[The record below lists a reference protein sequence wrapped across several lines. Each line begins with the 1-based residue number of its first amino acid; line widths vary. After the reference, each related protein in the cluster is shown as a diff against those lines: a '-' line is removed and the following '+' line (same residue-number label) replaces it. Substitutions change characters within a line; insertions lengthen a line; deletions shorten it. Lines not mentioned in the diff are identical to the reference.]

1 MSNHAC
7 VEEGVS
13 ESALFDFFNQ
23 AKRHAMSLL
32 ILDEIDMIA
41 GKWTSKKSDLD
52 MRLSSML
59 MSCIDN
65 VSNAYVIG
73 MTSRLHAIEPA
84 FLRSGRLDDL
94 QEIIINTPEQ
104 RYAILS
110 IITQSKDTSMFAAS
124 CALNVHI

>member
-1 MSNHAC
+1 MLNVH

-13 ESALFDFFNQ
+13 ESTLFNFFNQ
-23 AKRHAMSLL
+23 TKNHAMSIL

-65 VSNAYVIG
+65 MSNAYVIG

-94 QEIIINTPEQ
+94 QEIVINTPEQ
-104 RYAILS
+104 RYAILA
-110 IITQSKDTSMFAAS
+110 IVTKSKGRLMWR
-124 CALNVHI
+124 